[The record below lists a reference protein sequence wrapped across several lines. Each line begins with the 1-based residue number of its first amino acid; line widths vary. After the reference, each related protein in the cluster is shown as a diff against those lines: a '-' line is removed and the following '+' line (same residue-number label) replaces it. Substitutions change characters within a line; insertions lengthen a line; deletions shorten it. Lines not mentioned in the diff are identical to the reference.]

1 MSSAGDR
8 LPVFDTFTLAEL
20 MRLDEKDFDQ
30 LDALEDEDEGSRL
43 WWFLTRQIWAE
54 QDQAGEG

>member
-1 MSSAGDR
+1 MSGDR
-8 LPVFDTFTLAEL
+8 LPVFDTFTLDEL
-20 MRLDEKDFDQ
+20 MRLTADDLDQ
-30 LDALEDEDEGSRL
+30 IDALEDEEEGSRL